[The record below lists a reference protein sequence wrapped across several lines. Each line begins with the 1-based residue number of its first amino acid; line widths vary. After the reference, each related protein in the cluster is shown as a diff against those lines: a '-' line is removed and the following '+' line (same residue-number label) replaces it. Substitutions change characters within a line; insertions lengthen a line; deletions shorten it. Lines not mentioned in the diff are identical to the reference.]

1 MKKIMVDYFSF
12 TRKDRIAVLIILIV
26 GSGFIAMPYFFGVQK
41 KPQPVNE
48 KLHQQIASLQENKG
62 KRPSANEKE
71 EGNNWEKPS
80 TGPAASSGTLFQF
93 DPNTLEEE
101 GWIKLGIREK
111 TAKTIIKYRSK
122 GGKFRTPEDLRKI
135 WGLRKEDADRIIPYA
150 TIAAANN
157 GSTYN
162 NYQKPNTSNSK
173 PVLLDANKA
182 TAYELKALPGI
193 GPSLPYKI
201 VNYRDKLG
209 GFLNMQQVKE
219 TFGMNDSIFTAILP
233 FLHVQPT
240 EIKKININAAS
251 DFELSGHPYIDRN
264 LAKAITIYRTQHGG
278 FKSVDELKKI
288 VFVKEEIFNKI
299 SPYLDVK

>member
-1 MKKIMVDYFSF
+1 MKKIMTDYFSF
-12 TRKDRIAVLIILIV
+12 TRKDRIAVLIILVI
-26 GSGFIAMPYFFGVQK
+26 GSGFVAMPYFFGVRK

-48 KLHQQIASLQENKG
+48 KLQQQIASLQESKG
-62 KRPSANEKE
+62 KQSFSNEKD
-71 EGNNWEKPS
+71 GNSNWQKPS
-80 TGPAASSGTLFQF
+80 TSPTASTGTVFQF
-93 DPNTLEEE
+93 DPNTLDEE

-150 TIAAANN
+150 IIASANN
-157 GSTYN
+157 NTGYN
-162 NYQKPNTSNSK
+162 NYPKSNPASTK
-173 PVLLDANKA
+173 PVLLDANTA
-182 TAYELKALPGI
+182 TAYELKALPGV

-209 GFLNMQQVKE
+209 GFLNMLQVKE
-219 TFGMNDSIFTAILP
+219 TYGMNDSIFAAILP

-240 EIKKININAAS
+240 AIKKININAAS

-288 VFVKEEIFNKI
+288 VFVKEETFNKI